1 MSEQGVKSGQPGR
14 QAPTAPK
21 QGPVTL
27 RAVTPEDAP
36 LYCRWMKDAFV
47 TENYGGAD
55 VDFTEEMAR
64 GFFASRQGKP
74 SFLILARPG
83 DRPVGFCELTGLDE
97 TVRSATLGTFIGE
110 AASPRARTRHRRAG
124 YPAGVWVRHAE
135 ASQHLAERLGGQC
148 PCPVTVPPCSA
159 FGRLSAAAGTPWR
172 WRGKLYP
179 LVYMDLLAEEFFA
192 RQKAEGVE
200 GVQAARRPG

>member
-1 MSEQGVKSGQPGR
+1 MSEQGMKPGQPGR
-14 QAPTAPK
+14 QAPAAPK

-47 TENYGGAD
+47 AENYGGAD
-55 VDFTEEMAR
+55 VDFTEEMAH

-83 DRPVGFCELTGLDE
+83 GRPVGFCE
-97 TVRSATLGTFIGE
+97 TVRSATLGMFIGE
-110 AASPRARTRHRRAG
+110 AAARGRGLGAAALGALLEYGFGTLGLHSIWLSVWAGNVPALALYRRAG
-124 YPAGVWVRHAE
+124 FREAGRRRDA
-135 ASQHLAERLGGQC
+135 
-148 PCPVTVPPCSA
+148 
-159 FGRLSAAAGTPWR
+159 WR
-172 WRGKLYP
+172 WRGKLYA

-192 RQKAEGVE
+192 RQKAEGAE

>member
-64 GFFASRQGKP
+64 GFLPHGRASRP
-74 SFLILARPG
+74 FSSLPG
-83 DRPVGFCELTGLDE
+83 PATAPWG
-97 TVRSATLGTFIGE
+97 SA
-110 AASPRARTRHRRAG
+110 S
-124 YPAGVWVRHAE
+124 
-135 ASQHLAERLGGQC
+135 
-148 PCPVTVPPCSA
+148 
-159 FGRLSAAAGTPWR
+159 
-172 WRGKLYP
+172 
-179 LVYMDLLAEEFFA
+179 
-192 RQKAEGVE
+192 
-200 GVQAARRPG
+200 

>member
-97 TVRSATLGTFIGE
+97 TVRSATLGMFIGE
-110 AASPRARTRHRRAG
+110 AAVRGHGLGTAALGTLLEYGFGTLRLHSIWLSVWAGNVPALSLYRRAG
-124 YPAGVWVRHAE
+124 FREAGRRRDA
-135 ASQHLAERLGGQC
+135 
-148 PCPVTVPPCSA
+148 
-159 FGRLSAAAGTPWR
+159 WR

-179 LVYMDLLAEEFFA
+179 LVYLSLIHI
-192 RQKAEGVE
+192 
-200 GVQAARRPG
+200 

>member
-97 TVRSATLGTFIGE
+97 TVRSATLGMFIGE
-110 AASPRARTRHRRAG
+110 AAVRGHGLGTAALGTLLEYGFGTLRLHSIWLSVWAGNVPALSLYRRAG
-124 YPAGVWVRHAE
+124 FREAGRRRTPGAGAE
-135 ASQHLAERLGGQC
+135 SC
-148 PCPVTVPPCSA
+148 TP
-159 FGRLSAAAGTPWR
+159 LSIWTFWQKEFSP
-172 WRGKLYP
+172 GKKQR
-179 LVYMDLLAEEFFA
+179 V
-192 RQKAEGVE
+192 
-200 GVQAARRPG
+200 

>member
-1 MSEQGVKSGQPGR
+1 MKAGLPGR
-14 QAPTAPK
+14 QAPAAPK

-47 TENYGGAD
+47 AENYGGAD

-83 DRPVGFCELTGLDE
+83 GRPVGFCELAGLDE
-97 TVRSATLGTFIGE
+97 TVRSATLGMFIGE
-110 AASPRARTRHRRAG
+110 AAARGRGLGAAALDALLEYGFGALGLHSVWLSVWAG
-124 YPAGVWVRHAE
+124 NARLWRCTAAQ
-135 ASQHLAERLGGQC
+135 AS
-148 PCPVTVPPCSA
+148 
-159 FGRLSAAAGTPWR
+159 GRPAAAGTP
-172 WRGKLYP
+172 GAGAKLYA

-192 RQKAEGVE
+192 RQKAEGAE

>member
-21 QGPVTL
+21 QGSVTL

-47 TENYGGAD
+47 AENYGGAD

-83 DRPVGFCELTGLDE
+83 GRPGGFCELTGLDE
-97 TVRSATLGTFIGE
+97 TVRSATLGMFIGE
-110 AASPRARTRHRRAG
+110 ATARGRGLGAAALDALLEYGFGALGLHSVWLSVWAGNAPALALYRRAG
-124 YPAGVWVRHAE
+124 FREAGRRRDA
-135 ASQHLAERLGGQC
+135 
-148 PCPVTVPPCSA
+148 
-159 FGRLSAAAGTPWR
+159 WR
-172 WRGKLYP
+172 WRGKLYA

-192 RQKAEGVE
+192 RQKAEGAE